1 MESVSSQ
8 PDKTILLDIVTM
20 RMPFGKYKGTFIKN
34 LPVYYLEWLSI
45 QGFKQD
51 RLGQILSTTF
61 IIKTNGLDYLLDQ
74 IK

>member
-1 MESVSSQ
+1 
-8 PDKTILLDIVTM
+8 
-20 RMPFGKYKGTFIKN
+20 MPFGKYKGTIIKN
-34 LPVYYLEWLSI
+34 LPTYYLEWLSI